1 MHLLVWIYHITV
13 ISVLAAL
20 LLALVV
26 NMGFLRLLRPG
37 TVPDRRPLVSVLIP
51 ARNEAHRI
59 GFCLHSLVN
68 QDYPNIEILALDDY
82 SEDGTAQVVKQFSQ
96 VQLLAGEPLPKGWT
110 GKSWACHQLAN
121 AARGELL
128 LFTDADTVHSVGAV
142 SAAVRQQ
149 QQTRADLLSV
159 WPYQIS
165 ETIAEKLVIPL
176 MYVVGG
182 SFVPHWL
189 IYFCR
194 TAKWPFRNFSG
205 AWVASLGIA
214 NGQYLLFSRKSYFR
228 IGGHRAVRDKM
239 AEDVALARTIAGQ
252 IGMRLV
258 NANGV
263 LLVQCRMYRSLE
275 EIWHGFTKNL
285 RPVFDRGSLEF
296 FIAVTGQFLVFVFP
310 FALMI
315 LSPSPASLVEVC
327 LIYGMRLLAAARYR
341 SSWLSVL
348 LHPIGY
354 GFALIIALNSLW
366 QVAGKGVM
374 WKGRLYKLGSGVG
387 MGANSTKPRSSQG
400 RLLED
405 DEEDDIG
412 VQPD

>member
-1 MHLLVWIYHITV
+1 MVVSI
-13 ISVLAAL
+13 LAAL

-37 TVPDRRPLVSVLIP
+37 SVPDWRPLVSVLIP
-51 ARNEAHRI
+51 ARNEANRI
-59 GFCLHSLVN
+59 SPCLHSLVN
-68 QDYPNIEILALDDY
+68 QDYPNIEILVLDDY
-82 SEDGTAQVVKQFSQ
+82 SEDGTAEVVRHFGKAR
-96 VQLLAGEPLPKGWT
+96 LLIGKPLPEGWS

-121 AARGELL
+121 AAGGELL

-142 SAAVRQQ
+142 SAAVREQRR
-149 QQTRADLLSV
+149 TRADLLSV

-165 ETIAEKLVIPL
+165 ETLAEKLVIPL
-176 MYVVGG
+176 LFVVAG

-189 IYFCR
+189 IYLCQ
-194 TAKWPFRNFSG
+194 TAKWPFRNFPR
-205 AWVASLGIA
+205 AWVASLGVA
-214 NGQYLLFSRKSYFR
+214 SGQFLLFSRESYFR
-228 IGGHRAVRDKM
+228 IGGHEAVRDKM
-239 AEDVALARTIAGQ
+239 AEDVGLGRTIAGQ

-263 LLVQCRMYRSLE
+263 LLVQCRTYRSLE

-285 RPVFDRGSLEF
+285 RPVFDRGNLDYF
-296 FIAVTGQFLVFVFP
+296 TAVTGQFLVFVLP
-310 FALMI
+310 FVLMI

-354 GFALIIALNSLW
+354 GFALIIALNSFRQL
-366 QVAGKGVM
+366 AGKGVT
-374 WKGRLYKLGSGVG
+374 WKGRLYKPGSGVG
-387 MGANSTKPRSSQG
+387 MGAHSTNGAIKP
-400 RLLED
+400 ET
-405 DEEDDIG
+405 
-412 VQPD
+412 

>member
-1 MHLLVWIYHITV
+1 VHLLVWIYHIAVT
-13 ISVLAAL
+13 SVLAAV

-26 NMGFLRLLRPG
+26 NMGFLRRLRPG
-37 TVPDRRPLVSVLIP
+37 TVPVRRPLVSVLIP
-51 ARNEAHRI
+51 ARNEADRI
-59 GFCLHSLVN
+59 GPCLHSLVN
-68 QDYPNIEILALDDY
+68 QDYPNIEILVLDDY
-82 SEDGTAQVVKQFSQ
+82 SEDGTAQVVKRFTQ
-96 VQLLAGEPLPKGWT
+96 VLLLAGEPLPKGWT

-121 AARGELL
+121 AARGKLL

-142 SAAVRQQ
+142 SAAVREQQ
-149 QQTRADLLSV
+149 RTRADLLSI
-159 WPYQIS
+159 WPCQIS
-165 ETIAEKLVIPL
+165 ETLVEKLVIPL

-189 IYFCR
+189 IYLCQ
-194 TAKWPFRNFSG
+194 TAKWLFRNFPE

-214 NGQYLLFSRKSYFR
+214 NGQFLLFSKESYFR
-228 IGGHRAVRDKM
+228 IGGHQAVRDKM

-275 EIWHGFTKNL
+275 EMWHGFTKNL
-285 RPVFDRGSLEF
+285 RPVFERGSLDF

-327 LIYGMRLLAAARYR
+327 IIYGMRLLAAARYH

-354 GFALIIALNSLW
+354 GFALIIALNSLR
-366 QVAGKGVM
+366 QVAGKGVT
-374 WKGRLYKLGSGVG
+374 WKGRLYKPGSRVG
-387 MGANSTKPRSSQG
+387 MGAHSTKPRSSQG

-405 DEEDDIG
+405 DDEDDIG